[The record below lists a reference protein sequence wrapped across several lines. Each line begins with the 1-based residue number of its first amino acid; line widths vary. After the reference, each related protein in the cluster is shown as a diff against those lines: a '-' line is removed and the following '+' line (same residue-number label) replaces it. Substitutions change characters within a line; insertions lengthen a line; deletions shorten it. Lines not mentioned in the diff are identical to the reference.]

1 LVKADNFERLPRPQL
16 ESMLAAGDEV
26 VECLR
31 LMAENG
37 SNPVAEVLRD
47 QGTFY
52 EHNHYPN
59 GDVFDRHSHAQYYYH
74 AHRGA
79 NWVEHGHFHAFLRA
93 PGMPDGVRPA
103 KTKHPSD
110 GEDVA
115 HLVAI
120 SMDDHGLPIRL
131 FTVNRWVTDET
142 WYRAR
147 DVVAMLDRFLVD
159 NARPSWAVNRW
170 IGAMLR
176 LYKPQIVDLIRRRD
190 AAVAAWAAK
199 KRDGNVFEDRELE
212 VTAVAEI
219 FVERQIRQI
228 RRALG

>member
-1 LVKADNFERLPRPQL
+1 MA
-16 ESMLAAGDEV
+16 AAGEQV

-37 SNPVAEVLRD
+37 SNPVAEVLRGE
-47 QGTFY
+47 GTFY

-59 GDVFDRHSHAQYYYH
+59 GDAFDRHSHAQYYYH
-74 AHRGA
+74 AHRGGD
-79 NWVEHGHFHAFLRA
+79 WTEHGHFHTFLRA

-103 KTKHPSD
+103 KTKFPSD
-110 GEDVA
+110 GEAVA

-147 DVVAMLDRFLVD
+147 DVIAMLDRFLID
-159 NARPSWAVNRW
+159 EARPSWLVNRW

-176 LYKPQIVDLIRRRD
+176 LYQPHIVDLVRRRD
-190 AAVAAWAAK
+190 GVIAAWAAK
-199 KRDGNVFEDRELE
+199 QPKRNVFEDRELE
-212 VTAVAEI
+212 VTAFAEI
-219 FVERQIRQI
+219 SIVEQI
-228 RRALG
+228 RRIKRALG